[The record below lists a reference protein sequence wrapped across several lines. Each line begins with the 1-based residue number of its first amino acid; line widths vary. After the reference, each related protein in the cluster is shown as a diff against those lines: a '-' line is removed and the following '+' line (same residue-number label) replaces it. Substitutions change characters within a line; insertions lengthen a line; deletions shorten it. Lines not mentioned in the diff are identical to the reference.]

1 MQQAGDVLEFLAFQH
16 RRNLLVLPVEGVT
29 WSDWGTSA
37 WLWNALRQLETQS
50 VRGSGATG
58 KVRESRRDEHVKGS
72 ANRRMN
78 LAGCRHGLEDPE
90 AREVGTSWR

>member
-1 MQQAGDVLEFLAFQH
+1 MISSIES
-16 RRNLLVLPVEGVT
+16 VEIVGPAE
-29 WSDWGTSA
+29 G
-37 WLWNALRQLETQS
+37 ALRELETQS

-58 KVRESRRDEHVKGS
+58 KVRESCGDEHVKGS